1 MNQNNANFD
10 FKMDTQNQTGSN
22 FPNSNHNFVINEP
35 PSTSIPNIPKNIYP
49 KQNNNFNFDQFG
61 IQANNSLNS
70 VNPGTLSG
78 NSKPSNFNFAS
89 NNNFNFDISKLDN
102 SKKDGNNFDFKF

>member
-1 MNQNNANFD
+1 MN
-10 FKMDTQNQTGSN
+10 TQNHTGSN
-22 FPNSNHNFVINEP
+22 FPNSNAKFVINQP
-35 PSTSIPNIPKNIYP
+35 TSTSIPNITKNLNP
-49 KQNNNFNFDQFG
+49 QQNNNFNFDQFG
-61 IQANNSLNS
+61 IPSNNSLNS

-78 NSKPSNFNFAS
+78 NSKPNNFNFAS